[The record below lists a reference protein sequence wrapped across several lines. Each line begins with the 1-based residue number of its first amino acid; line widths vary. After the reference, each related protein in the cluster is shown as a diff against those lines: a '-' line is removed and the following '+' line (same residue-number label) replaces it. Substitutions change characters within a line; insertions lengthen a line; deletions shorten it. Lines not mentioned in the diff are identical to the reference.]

1 MVEGTD
7 AAAEVLSGARS
18 VMLRTEADRPSSRSR
33 GPKAVAAAA
42 DLEPAQAEL
51 FEALRTW
58 RAVEARE
65 QGVPAYIVF
74 GDATLRAVAVA
85 RPARLGDLDGITGI
99 GAKKLEAYG
108 EALLAVVAA
117 A

>member
-1 MVEGTD
+1 
-7 AAAEVLSGARS
+7 
-18 VMLRTEADRPSSRSR
+18 
-33 GPKAVAAAA
+33 
-42 DLEPAQAEL
+42 
-51 FEALRTW
+51 
-58 RAVEARE
+58 
-65 QGVPAYIVF
+65 VPAYIVF